1 MPPLTSSS
9 TKISILKNNS
19 SLNQKVQA
27 LLERCSHTNSA
38 LKDVVAPVLNQ
49 RNMFHSPAMRP
60 AVDSNVIVS
69 VISTAAPSA
78 QLKPHQPTSI
88 RNQQL
93 AAPILS
99 QN

>member
-9 TKISILKNNS
+9 NKISILKNNS

-27 LLERCSHTNSA
+27 LLERCSHTNTVI
-38 LKDVVAPVLNQ
+38 KDAVAPAVNQ
-49 RNMFHSPAMRP
+49 RNMFNSPAMRP
-60 AVDSNVIVS
+60 AVDSNVLIS
-69 VISTAAPSA
+69 VLTTGSSA
-78 QLKPHQPTSI
+78 QQKSQQPNSTK
-88 RNQQL
+88 NQQL